1 MFNRK
6 YAVRDLALEIMRQ
19 DSWLTL
25 LEATKQA
32 RGFIDRAGRRRRR
45 RSHVHQL
52 TPHRGGARPRE
63 RTT

>member
-1 MFNRK
+1 MTTSQFDRDATMFNRK

-32 RGFIDRAGRRRRR
+32 EAFIDEQAQKAADAGPYGFI
-45 RSHVHQL
+45 S
-52 TPHRGGARPRE
+52 
-63 RTT
+63 